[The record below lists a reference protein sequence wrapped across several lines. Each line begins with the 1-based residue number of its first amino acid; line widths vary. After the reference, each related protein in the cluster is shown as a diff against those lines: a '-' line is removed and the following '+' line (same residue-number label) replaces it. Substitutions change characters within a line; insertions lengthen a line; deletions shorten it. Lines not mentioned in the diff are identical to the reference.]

1 MDKLLSTIKMRS
13 SLDRELDTDMLS
25 QKIADVISQLRSP
38 LSAEEANAGWTQET
52 KEGYIPYFEEALV
65 SVQQG
70 TSVQYSAL
78 ARSLD
83 AYGISGGSLYREMM
97 DVANQLNARS

>member
-1 MDKLLSTIKMRS
+1 
-13 SLDRELDTDMLS
+13 MLS

-38 LSAEEANAGWTQET
+38 LSAEEAGAGWRQEK
-52 KEGYIPYFEEALV
+52 KEGYIPYFEEALT
-65 SVQQG
+65 SVQEG
-70 TSVQYSAL
+70 SPVQYSAL